1 MASDDVDD
9 LDSYLDDFTAPP
21 PPPVV
26 PASASSAATAD
37 PGFDDD
43 FARQLAADMEQLFKG
58 AAEDD
63 ATAAAGGTGAEVS
76 SALAQIMETFKE
88 LQAPPSAVAEPVT
101 RGASLPKATQTAAA
115 AAGAGTGAGTGT
127 AKASFQDTVAQTMRK
142 LRTSSD
148 KVEQQVADDAKMSS
162 LTGGMSEEAM
172 EAMMKELEG
181 MMSSGDFDSALG
193 GMMEQL
199 MSKEL
204 LYEPMKDLASKYPE
218 WLKANEH
225 KLSSEDIDRYKR
237 QHGYVAEIVR
247 IYDESSTP
255 EATDE
260 EQTKVAQ
267 LMQQM
272 QDCGNPPEEILQE
285 LAPGLQLGADGMPN
299 LPGAAGALGSQ
310 DCNIM

>member
-1 MASDDVDD
+1 MTSDDVDD

-21 PPPVV
+21 PPLVV
-26 PASASSAATAD
+26 PASASSAASAD

-88 LQAPPSAVAEPVT
+88 LQAPPPAVAKAVT
-101 RGASLPKATQTAAA
+101 KNASLPKAPPSTTAV
-115 AAGAGTGAGTGT
+115 AGAGA

-181 MMSSGDFDSALG
+181 MMSSGDFDNALG

-204 LYEPMKDLASKYPE
+204 LYEPMKDLASKYPA
-218 WLKANEH
+218 WLKTNEH

-237 QHGYVAEIVR
+237 QHGYVSEIVR
-247 IYDESSTP
+247 IYDESSTS

-260 EQTKVAQ
+260 EQIRVAQ

>member
-9 LDSYLDDFTAPP
+9 LDSYLDEFTAPLP
-21 PPPVV
+21 APVA
-26 PASASSAATAD
+26 PSAPTAE

-43 FARQLAADMEQLFKG
+43 FARQLAADMEQLFRG

-63 ATAAAGGTGAEVS
+63 AAAAAGGSGAEVS

-88 LQAPPSAVAEPVT
+88 LQVSPPAVAADVAAKSDPVPTIAAQPSAVP
-101 RGASLPKATQTAAA
+101 GAS
-115 AAGAGTGAGTGT
+115 
-127 AKASFQDTVAQTMRK
+127 KASFQDTVAQTMRK

-225 KLSSEDIDRYKR
+225 KLSAEEIDKYKR
-237 QHGYVAEIVR
+237 QHSYVAEIVR
-247 IYDESSTP
+247 IYNESSTP
-255 EATDE
+255 EVTEE

-285 LAPGLQLGADGMPN
+285 LAPGLQLGADGMPS

-310 DCNIM
+310 ECNIM